1 MVAKITNL
9 EPYEFIHTL
18 ADSHIYLNHVE
29 AVRAQ
34 LARDPLPLPQLQITD
49 RGQRTIDDFAFD
61 DFELLNYHSHE
72 AIRAEMAV

>member
-9 EPYEFIHTL
+9 EPHEFVHSL

-34 LARDPLPLPQLQITD
+34 LERDPLPLPQLQITD
-49 RGQRTIDDFAFD
+49 RGQQTIDDFLFD
-61 DFELLNYHSHE
+61 DFELLNYQSHK